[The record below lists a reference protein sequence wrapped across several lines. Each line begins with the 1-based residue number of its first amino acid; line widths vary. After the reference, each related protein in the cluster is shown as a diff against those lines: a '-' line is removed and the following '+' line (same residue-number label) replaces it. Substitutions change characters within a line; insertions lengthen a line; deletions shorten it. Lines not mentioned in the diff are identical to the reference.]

1 MKNLLQEKL
10 HQNKKTVGTFFS
22 MGSGEAVE
30 ALGIAGMDY
39 VILDKEH
46 GPYGVE
52 TVQEYI
58 KSAER
63 RSITPLV
70 RVKDFARPSI
80 LKVLDVGAQG
90 LIIPMIKI
98 RQEVE
103 KVIEYAKFYPMGRRG
118 VALTRA
124 SSYGDV
130 SSLEQYFKEANEK
143 TLVLPQ
149 CETKECVENIDS
161 ILDIEGVD
169 GIFIGPYDLSQ
180 SFGKPGQVS
189 DPEIQDVISRV
200 LFACKEH
207 KKYSF
212 IYAPDKE
219 TAAEYFK
226 RGFDSV
232 AIAMDILLYIQI
244 FRDIANMPR

>member
-1 MKNLLQEKL
+1 MENLLMEAL
-10 HQNKKTVGTFFS
+10 KKRKKPVGTFFS
-22 MGSGEAVE
+22 MGSSVAVE

-52 TVQEYI
+52 TIAEYI

-63 RSITPLV
+63 RRITPLV
-70 RVKDFARPSI
+70 RVKDSSRPSI

-90 LIIPMIKI
+90 VVVPMIKT
-98 RQEVE
+98 REEVE
-103 KVIEYAKFYPMGRRG
+103 KVIEYAKFFPLGNRG

-124 SSYGDV
+124 SSFGDIN
-130 SSLEQYFKEANEK
+130 SLEEYFKESNE
-143 TLVLPQ
+143 TGLVLPQ
-149 CETKECVENIDS
+149 CETRECVENIDD
-161 ILDIEGVD
+161 ILDVEGVD

-180 SFGKPGQVS
+180 SFGKPGQIS
-189 DPEIQDVISRV
+189 DPAIQDAMDKV
-200 LFACKEH
+200 LSSCKKH
-207 KKYSF
+207 NKYSF
-212 IYAPDKE
+212 IYAPDKN
-219 TAAEYFK
+219 AAADYFA

-232 AIAMDILLYIQI
+232 AIGMDILIYIDT

>member
-1 MKNLLQEKL
+1 MDNWLKEMLEQS
-10 HQNKKTVGTFFS
+10 KKTVGTFLG
-22 MGSGEAVE
+22 MGSSAAVE

-39 VILDKEH
+39 VVLDKEH

-58 KSAER
+58 ISAER
-63 RSITPLV
+63 RNITPLV
-70 RVKDFARPSI
+70 RVKDPTRASI
-80 LKVLDVGAQG
+80 LKVLDVGARG
-90 LIIPMIKI
+90 IIVPMIKT
-98 RQEVE
+98 REEVE
-103 KVIEYAKFYPMGRRG
+103 KIIEYAKFHPMGRRG
-118 VALTRA
+118 VALARA
-124 SSYGDV
+124 YSYGDI
-130 SSLEQYFKEANEK
+130 SSLNDYFVEANEK

-149 CETKECVENIDS
+149 CETKECVDNIDG
-161 ILDIEGVD
+161 ILEVEGVD

-180 SFGKPGQVS
+180 AYEKPGEIT
-189 DPEIQDVISRV
+189 DPQIQSVIDKV
-200 LFACKEH
+200 LAACKKH

-219 TAAEYFK
+219 TASDYFR

-232 AIAMDILLYIQI
+232 AIGMDILLYIDT